1 MIRFELA
8 NNKIV
13 KDCLETIC
21 IIIDELVFEADSES
35 IRLRALDKSHI
46 TFLDLEWKEHL
57 FDMYQCKEP
66 CSFTVDASELL
77 KIIKRIK
84 GGDVLSAGLDE
95 GNLILTYSGDSTRT
109 FKLRL
114 IDVEY
119 ETPVP
124 PKVEYPVT
132 LDIPTDVFTDA
143 ISDAELYGEKISLSC
158 DNDYFITS
166 ADGEFGVNHNRYL
179 HGESI
184 GDYVKSTYAIP
195 KIKEMLKGKSLSHE
209 VKLGLGDDL
218 PLTLEYHSPTNDY
231 KLGFLLA
238 PRIDSSEEDY

>member
-1 MIRFELA
+1 MKFEIA
-8 NNKIV
+8 NNKIIR
-13 KDCLETIC
+13 DCLETVC
-21 IIIDELVFEADSES
+21 LIIDELVFECDAEG
-35 IRLRALDKSHI
+35 IHLRALDKSHI
-46 TFLDLEWKEHL
+46 TFIDMNWDESM
-57 FDMYQCKEP
+57 FDMYQCSEP
-66 CSFTVDASELL
+66 ISFCVDASELL

-84 GGDVLSAGLDE
+84 GDDVLSAGLDE

-143 ISDAELYGEKISLSC
+143 ISDAELYGEKISLSV

-238 PRIDSSEEDY
+238 PRLELDEEY

>member
-1 MIRFELA
+1 MKLELS
-8 NNKIV
+8 NVKIV
-13 KDCLETIC
+13 KDCLETVC
-21 IIIDELVFEADSES
+21 LIIDELTFECDNDG

-46 TFLDLEWKEHL
+46 TFIDLEWKNHL
-57 FDMYQCKEP
+57 FDMYQCTEP
-66 CSFTVDASELL
+66 ISFCVDASELL
-77 KIIKRIK
+77 RIIKRIK
-84 GGDVLSAGLDE
+84 GDDVLSLGLDE
-95 GNLILTYSGDSTRT
+95 GNLILKYNGDSVRT

-119 ETPVP
+119 ETPTP
-124 PKVEYPVT
+124 PTVEYPVT
-132 LDIPTDVFTDA
+132 LEVPVNVFSDA

-184 GDYVKSTYAIP
+184 GDYVKSTYSIL

-209 VKLGLGDDL
+209 VKLGLGNDL
-218 PLTLEYHSPTNDY
+218 PLTLEYHSPMNDY

-238 PRIDSSEEDY
+238 PRLEMEEDY

>member
-1 MIRFELA
+1 MKFEIA
-8 NNKIV
+8 NNKII
-13 KDCLETIC
+13 KDCLETVC
-21 IIIDELVFEADSES
+21 LIIDELVFECDAEG

-46 TFLDLEWKEHL
+46 TFIDMEWVNHL
-57 FDMYQCKEP
+57 FDTYECNEP
-66 CSFTVDASELL
+66 TSFTVDASELL

-84 GGDVLSAGLDE
+84 SDDVLSAGLDE

-124 PKVEYPVT
+124 PTVNYPVH
-132 LDIPTDVFTDA
+132 LSIPTDVFNDA
-143 ISDAELYGEKISLSC
+143 LTDAELYGEKISLSV

-179 HGESI
+179 HGENI
-184 GDYVKSTYAIP
+184 GDYVKSTYSIP

-209 VKLGLGDDL
+209 VQLGLGDNL

-238 PRIDSSEEDY
+238 PRIETDEEY

>member
-1 MIRFELA
+1 MKFEIS
-8 NNKIV
+8 NNKIIR
-13 KDCLETIC
+13 DSLETVC
-21 IIIDELVFEADSES
+21 IIIDELCFEADSEG

-46 TFLDLEWKEHL
+46 SCIDMEWKSIL
-57 FDMYQCKEP
+57 FDTYQCSEP

-84 GGDVLSAGLDE
+84 PDDVLSLGLDE
-95 GNLILTYSGDSTRT
+95 GNLILKYNGDSTRT

-119 ETPVP
+119 ETPTP
-124 PKVEYPVT
+124 PTVEYPVT
-132 LDIPTDVFTDA
+132 LQIPVDVFNDA
-143 ISDAELYGEKISLSC
+143 IVDAELYGEKISLSV

-184 GDYVKSTYAIP
+184 GDYVKSTYSIP
-195 KIKEMLKGKSLSHE
+195 KIKEMLKAKGLSHE
-209 VKLGLGDDL
+209 VRLGLGNDL

-238 PRIDSSEEDY
+238 PRIETDEEY

>member
-13 KDCLETIC
+13 KDCLETVC
-21 IIIDELVFEADSES
+21 LIIDELVFECDSES

-46 TFLDLEWKEHL
+46 TFIDLNWDESM

-84 GGDVLSAGLDE
+84 TDDVLSLGLDE
-95 GNLILTYSGDSTRT
+95 GNLILTYNGDSTRT

-124 PKVEYPVT
+124 PKVEYPVH
-132 LDIPTDVFTDA
+132 LNIPTDVFNDA
-143 ISDAELYGEKISLSC
+143 ITDAELYGEKISLSC

-184 GDYVKSTYAIP
+184 GDYVKSTYSIP
-195 KIKEMLKGKSLSHE
+195 KIKEMLKAKGLSHE

-231 KLGFLLA
+231 KLGVLLA
-238 PRIDSSEEDY
+238 PRIETDEEY

>member
-1 MIRFELA
+1 MQFEIS
-8 NNKIV
+8 NTKII
-13 KDCLETIC
+13 KDSVETIC
-21 IIIDELVFEADSES
+21 LIIDELSFECDSES
-35 IRLRALDKSHI
+35 IRLNALDKSHI
-46 TFLDLEWKEHL
+46 TFIGLEWKSIL
-57 FDMYQCKEP
+57 FDTYECKEP
-66 CSFTVDASELL
+66 VSFTVDASELL

-84 GGDVLSAGLDE
+84 TDDVLSLGLDE
-95 GNLILTYSGDSTRT
+95 GNLILKYNGDSVRT

-119 ETPVP
+119 ETPTP
-124 PKVEYPVT
+124 PTVNYSVH
-132 LDIPTDVFTDA
+132 LNIPTDVFTDA

-179 HGESI
+179 HGENI
-184 GDYVKSTYAIP
+184 GDYVKSTYSIP
-195 KIKEMLKGKSLSHE
+195 KIKEMLKAKGLSHE

-218 PLTLEYHSPTNDY
+218 PLTLEYHSPMNDY

-238 PRIDSSEEDY
+238 PRIETDEEY

>member
-1 MIRFELA
+1 MEFEIS
-8 NNKIV
+8 NNKIIRDSV
-13 KDCLETIC
+13 ETIC
-21 IIIDELVFEADSES
+21 LIIDELSFECDSES
-35 IRLRALDKSHI
+35 IRLNALDKSHI
-46 TFLDLEWKEHL
+46 TFISLEWKSHL
-57 FDMYQCKEP
+57 FDMYQCSEP
-66 CSFTVDASELL
+66 ISFCVDASELL

-84 GGDVLSAGLDE
+84 SDDILSAGLDE
-95 GNLILTYSGDSTRT
+95 GNLILTYNGDSTRT

-124 PKVEYPVT
+124 PTVEYPVH
-132 LDIPTDVFTDA
+132 LSIPTDVFNDA
-143 ISDAELYGEKISLSC
+143 LIDAELYGEKISLSV

-209 VKLGLGDDL
+209 VKLGLGDNL

-238 PRIDSSEEDY
+238 PRLEVEEDY

>member
-1 MIRFELA
+1 MKFEIS
-8 NNKIV
+8 NNKIIR
-13 KDCLETIC
+13 DSLETVC
-21 IIIDELVFEADSES
+21 IIIDELCFEADSEG

-46 TFLDLEWKEHL
+46 SFIDMEWKSIL
-57 FDMYQCKEP
+57 FDTYQCSEP

-84 GGDVLSAGLDE
+84 PDDVLSLGLDE
-95 GNLILTYSGDSTRT
+95 GNLILKYNGDSTRT

-124 PKVEYPVT
+124 PTVNYPVH
-132 LDIPTDVFTDA
+132 LSIPTDVFNDA
-143 ISDAELYGEKISLSC
+143 ITDAELYGEKISLSC

-179 HGESI
+179 HGENI
-184 GDYVKSTYAIP
+184 GDYVKSTYSIP
-195 KIKEMLKGKSLSHE
+195 KIKEMLKGKGLSHE
-209 VKLGLGDDL
+209 VRLGLGDDL

-238 PRIDSSEEDY
+238 PRIETDEEY

>member
-1 MIRFELA
+1 MKFEIA
-8 NNKIV
+8 NNKIIR
-13 KDCLETIC
+13 DCLETVC
-21 IIIDELVFEADSES
+21 LIIDELVFECDAEG

-46 TFLDLEWKEHL
+46 SFIDMEWVNHL
-57 FDMYQCKEP
+57 FDTYECNEP
-66 CSFTVDASELL
+66 TSFTVDASELL

-84 GGDVLSAGLDE
+84 GDDVLSMGLDE
-95 GNLILTYSGDSTRT
+95 GNLILKYNGDSVRT

-124 PKVEYPVT
+124 PTVNYPVT

-179 HGESI
+179 HGENI

-209 VKLGLGDDL
+209 VKLGLGDNL
-218 PLTLEYHSPTNDY
+218 PLTHEYHSPTNDY

-238 PRIDSSEEDY
+238 PRIETDEEY

>member
-1 MIRFELA
+1 MQFEIS
-8 NNKIV
+8 NTKII
-13 KDCLETIC
+13 KDSVETIC
-21 IIIDELVFEADSES
+21 LIIDELSFECDSES
-35 IRLRALDKSHI
+35 IRLNALDKSHI
-46 TFLDLEWKEHL
+46 TFIGLEWKSIL
-57 FDMYQCKEP
+57 FDTYQCSEP

-84 GGDVLSAGLDE
+84 TDDVLSLGLDE
-95 GNLILTYSGDSTRT
+95 GNLILKYNGDSTRT

-124 PKVEYPVT
+124 PTVNYPVH
-132 LDIPTDVFTDA
+132 LSIPTDVFNDA
-143 ISDAELYGEKISLSC
+143 ITDAELYGEKISLSC

-179 HGESI
+179 HGENI
-184 GDYVKSTYAIP
+184 GDYVKSTYSIP
-195 KIKEMLKGKSLSHE
+195 KIKEMLKGKGLSHE
-209 VKLGLGDDL
+209 VRLGLGDDL

-238 PRIDSSEEDY
+238 PRLETDD